1 MKEEKQQKLQ
11 ERRERLRIML
21 QEERDQLEA
30 ELRTVRPD
38 RATLTR
44 QLVDKTDALRSARE
58 ERRKN
63 VQYEL
68 LSESDVMGDS
78 WKFLIDLSFF

>member
-1 MKEEKQQKLQ
+1 MSAFQRERMKEEKQQKLQ

-78 WKFLIDLSFF
+78 